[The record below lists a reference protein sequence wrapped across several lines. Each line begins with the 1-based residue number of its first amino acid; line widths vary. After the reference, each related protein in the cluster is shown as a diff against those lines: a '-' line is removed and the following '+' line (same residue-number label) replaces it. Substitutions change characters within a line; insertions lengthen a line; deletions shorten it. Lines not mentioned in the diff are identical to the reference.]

1 MMANGWKTPKQ
12 IQEDYQIA
20 DKTWAT
26 WRSQCEASPYRD
38 AIIRVSA
45 RSTFVVESKWQK
57 FLMWRA
63 QKFKEEHLDP
73 HVRQI
78 FEEEKL
84 K

>member
-1 MMANGWKTPKQ
+1 MVGKHLSKYKKIIKLRIN
-12 IQEDYQIA
+12 
-20 DKTWAT
+20 T

-63 QKFKEEHLDP
+63 QKFKEKHLDP

-78 FEEEKL
+78 LEEEKL